1 MKIVYTLTFEPVV
14 QSRSILGLGCRVQP
28 IVIVN
33 DLYLSIGIVCLSVIR
48 GVCTMSRISG
58 RSALIIFVTMRE
70 ITHLTVCVYVTGQ
83 TNTPTVTRPMFYAY
97 CYGHSRQK

>member
-1 MKIVYTLTFEPVV
+1 
-14 QSRSILGLGCRVQP
+14 
-28 IVIVN
+28 
-33 DLYLSIGIVCLSVIR
+33 
-48 GVCTMSRISG
+48 MSRISG